1 MKLVIL
7 AAGYATR
14 LYPLTRD
21 RPKHL
26 LDVAGRPVLDHVLDS
41 LEPVGFDDAYVV
53 TNGKFAGVFREWASG
68 YRGSPTPEIIDDGS
82 TSEDDRLGAIGD
94 LALVVR
100 QTALDDDVV
109 VAAGDNLFTE
119 RLDGFGQVARE
130 RDAALLAVYDVGD
143 LDAIRRYNAIEIDDD
158 GRITYFEE
166 KPELPRS
173 TLTGIALYFYPRRL
187 VPLVGEYLSAG
198 NNPDQPGRL
207 VEWLYR
213 REPVHVWRVPGEWI
227 DIGSPETL
235 AEANRVFS
243 RLGAG
248 RG

>member
-26 LDVAGRPVLDHVLDS
+26 LDVAGRPVLDHVLDC
-41 LEPVGFDDAYVV
+41 LEPIGFDGSFVV
-53 TNGKFAGVFREWASG
+53 TNGKFAGAFREWADG
-68 YRGSPTPEIIDDGS
+68 YGGSLRPEIIDDGT

-100 QTALDDDVV
+100 RAGLDVDVV
-109 VAAGDNLFTE
+109 VAAGDNLFTDS
-119 RLDGFGQVARE
+119 LGGFGEAARE

-143 LDAIRRYNAIEIDDD
+143 VEAIRRYNAIEVDGD
-158 GRITYFEE
+158 GRITFFEE
-166 KPELPRS
+166 KPEQPRS
-173 TLTGIALYFYPRRL
+173 TLTGIALYFYPRRTL
-187 VPLVGEYLSAG
+187 PLVHEYLSAG

-213 REPVHVWRVPGEWI
+213 REPVYVWHVPGDWI

-235 AEANRVFS
+235 EEANRVFS
-243 RLGAG
+243 GLGSR

>member
-1 MKLVIL
+1 MKLLIL

-26 LDVAGRPVLDHVLDS
+26 LDVAGRPVLDHVLES
-41 LEPVGFDDAYVV
+41 LEPIGFDVAYVV
-53 TNGKFAGVFREWASG
+53 TNGKFADTFREWARSYG
-68 YRGSPTPEIIDDGS
+68 GSLQPEIVDDGS

-94 LALVVR
+94 LGLVVR
-100 QTALDDDVV
+100 QAGLDDELV

-119 RLDGFGQVARE
+119 PLGGFGDAGRE
-130 RDAALLAVYDVGD
+130 RGAALLAVYDVGD
-143 LDAIRRYNAIEIDDD
+143 LEAVRRYNAIEVDGE

-166 KPELPRS
+166 KPERPRS
-173 TLTGIALYFYPRRL
+173 TLTGIALYFYPRRTL
-187 VPLVGEYLSAG
+187 PLVEEYLTAG

-207 VEWLYR
+207 IEWLYR
-213 REPVHVWRVPGEWI
+213 REPVYVWPVPGKWI

-243 RLGAG
+243 SLGS
-248 RG
+248 RPR